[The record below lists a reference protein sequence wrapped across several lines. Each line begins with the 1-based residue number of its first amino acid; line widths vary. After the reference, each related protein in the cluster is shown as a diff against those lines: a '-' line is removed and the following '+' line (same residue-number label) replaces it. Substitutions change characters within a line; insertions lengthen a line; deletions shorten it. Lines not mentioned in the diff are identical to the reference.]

1 MRCARERVPGHGWLD
16 ACVGRRACV
25 SNPVRTSSRA
35 LQSQECRELSYED
48 NFWLGWGCVS
58 LG

>member
-1 MRCARERVPGHGWLD
+1 MPGHGWLD

-25 SNPVRTSSRA
+25 SNPVRTSFRA
-35 LQSQECRELSYED
+35 LQSQERRELSYED
-48 NFWLGWGCVS
+48 NFWLGWGCIS